1 MTRITIQGIGVV
13 GAFGAGVEALAQAL
27 ERGESPRTPLIV
39 PTGQGPVELQAF
51 RADTSSLKDFVPSK
65 ALRRMD
71 HFTRMGLLGAHL
83 ALKDAG
89 LDPAAGGL
97 GLVIA
102 SGYGA
107 TATTYALLDSIIQDG
122 DTCSSPTAFSS
133 SLHNACAANIAIQLG
148 CTGPNLTVSQFEL
161 SVPSALL
168 SACQWLREGRVDRV
182 LFGAIDE
189 LSDLTGYLWYRQR
202 GMTGSGPI
210 EPLNAQRDTAIPGEG
225 AAFML
230 LSRLSE
236 DRPGYCTLEE
246 ATTRR
251 VPESLDSSW
260 LMLLNS
266 DGRREMGARYASLAE
281 SRRIACATPL
291 YGCMPSGP
299 AFDLAVGALML
310 KENRCFSSPGSAACD
325 FPAKVVQAGP
335 FEDSRISCLTLSEAD
350 GFGLVVLGAMPQG

>member
-27 ERGESPRTPLIV
+27 ERGESPRTPLII

-51 RADTSSLKDFVPSK
+51 RADTSPLKDFVPSK

-168 SACQWLREGRVDRV
+168 SACQWLQEGRVDRV

-202 GMTGSGPI
+202 GMTGSGLI

-225 AAFML
+225 AAFFV
-230 LSRLSE
+230 LSTRA
-236 DRPGYCTLEE
+236 EE
-246 ATTRR
+246 ASAYA
-251 VPESLDSSW
+251 VLEDVSLGCGMAAPASD
-260 LMLLNS
+260 LLILNA
-266 DGRREMGARYASLAE
+266 DGRKEQSARYASLAQDRDILCV
-281 SRRIACATPL
+281 SPL
-291 YGCMPSGP
+291 WGSMPASP
-299 AFDLAVGALML
+299 AFDLAVGAM
-310 KENRCFSSPGSAACD
+310 RMRGGSVPGNHGGQLYES
-325 FPAKVVQAGP
+325 V
-335 FEDSRISCLTLSEAD
+335 SCLMAASEGDASM
-350 GFGLVVLGAMPQG
+350 VLRRS